1 MQVLNDRSSSCA
13 PQDTTQMRVGQGGR
27 GERGRVKTMLLRL
40 LHTARVVE
48 DEPAEVA
55 AVEEVVLS
63 ESRLRSV

>member
-1 MQVLNDRSSSCA
+1 
-13 PQDTTQMRVGQGGR
+13 
-27 GERGRVKTMLLRL
+27 MLLRL